1 MRVLTL
7 FSGTG
12 SITRA
17 LTHFSNAEEV
27 TLDLNEPA
35 DIMEDIL
42 TWDPTIFA
50 PGAFD
55 IVWASPECTQY
66 SRARTTAK
74 TPRDLEHADGMVNKT
89 LQVIDYLQPKVWF
102 IENPSSGL
110 LKRRNMML
118 LRPYFDV
125 DYCMYDAIVRKRTA
139 IWSNIPLSLH
149 TCTETN
155 RCPLFVNGRHA
166 FYFQDTPS
174 GKQRAAIPVALLV
187 SIFTQALDHL

>member
-55 IVWASPECTQY
+55 IVFFCEEIFI
-66 SRARTTAK
+66 RTTSSSLGA
-74 TPRDLEHADGMVNKT
+74 A
-89 LQVIDYLQPKVWF
+89 Q
-102 IENPSSGL
+102 PSSAQ
-110 LKRRNMML
+110 
-118 LRPYFDV
+118 LRKP
-125 DYCMYDAIVRKRTA
+125 
-139 IWSNIPLSLH
+139 
-149 TCTETN
+149 
-155 RCPLFVNGRHA
+155 
-166 FYFQDTPS
+166 
-174 GKQRAAIPVALLV
+174 
-187 SIFTQALDHL
+187 